1 MATSR
6 LLAVV
11 ATAIG
16 LALGACGPSTVDQVG
31 PGSNVG
37 PQGSVGPIGDEVGVP
52 GSGNVTTET
61 RAVGSFDRVVFE
73 SEGSVVLTQT
83 GRASLS
89 VTADDNLQELIDVV
103 VDKSELTIS
112 TAVGADIAPTEPIV
126 FQIEVV
132 SLTAIELRGAGSVMI
147 ETLEASST
155 ELTLTGTGDIAVADL
170 RADELRVD
178 LRGTGDIVL
187 SGTTDGQI
195 ASVSG
200 VGEYDAAELV
210 TRIAQ
215 VEVLG
220 LGKATVWV
228 TDELSIT
235 ASESGSVAFYGAPDV
250 TQQVSDSG
258 TVTPLGDR

>member
-1 MATSR
+1 METSR
-6 LLAVV
+6 LVAVS
-11 ATAIG
+11 ATAIA
-16 LALGACGPSTVDQVG
+16 LSLGACGPSTVDQVG

-37 PQGSVGPIGDEVGVP
+37 PQGPVGPIGDEVGIP

-61 RAVGSFDRVVFE
+61 RAVDSFERVVFK
-73 SEGSVVLTQT
+73 SEGSVVLAQT
-83 GRASLS
+83 GRTGLS
-89 VTADDNLQELIDVV
+89 VTADDNLQDLIDVV
-103 VDKSELTIS
+103 VDDSELTIS

-132 SLTAIELRGAGSVMI
+132 SLTAIELGGAGSIVI

-155 ELTLTGTGDIAVADL
+155 ELILSGTGDMAIADL
-170 RADELRVD
+170 RVDELRVD
-178 LRGTGDIVL
+178 QRGVGNIRL
-187 SGTTDGQI
+187 SGTADVQTV
-195 ASVSG
+195 SVSG

-210 TRIAQ
+210 TRVAQ
-215 VEVLG
+215 MNVLS

-235 ASESGSVAFYGAPDV
+235 ASESGSVAFYGAPEV